1 LAISCDES
9 RGDAVN
15 DHKSPTAA
23 DDLTMLDVEETC
35 RFFGGQKS
43 PIDPSTLYKGIKTG
57 KYPPPVKQGTKTSR
71 WVLGQCRAALLKIIA
86 EQSGVGVAA

>member
-1 LAISCDES
+1 M
-9 RGDAVN
+9 N

-57 KYPPPVKQGTKTSR
+57 KGAVRNLVGNR
-71 WVLGQCRAALLKIIA
+71 N
-86 EQSGVGVAA
+86 GVASDELKLSDQAARSIG